1 MLDNELII
9 DGEVVR
15 DDVSTTDENT
25 VDDSHQDTETDV
37 TTSHEEQEENN
48 GNDAESEEAE
58 DEPESQEADEE
69 YSLQI
74 GEEEISLAEEEDE
87 DDIDGKP
94 APQWVK
100 ELRKNFKQL
109 QKENRELKRQQES
122 PAESPAQQEVHQAEA
137 LPSKPTL
144 ESCDYDEEV
153 FEKALTDWHEKK
165 SRVEQQNQAKEDQQK
180 QFQQRFNDRLD
191 QHRERAK
198 KLPVKD
204 YAEME
209 AIVQS
214 ELPVLHQE
222 ILIHAADEGSELIAY
237 GLGKNEKLRQRLSA
251 ETDPIRAAYMMGQL
265 SRDVRLAPKPKKSP
279 KPEPEVRGG
288 GGNAKSDDFQKQC
301 PGAKIE

>member
-1 MLDNELII
+1 MLENELII
-9 DGEVVR
+9 DGEVVANE
-15 DDVSTTDENT
+15 DATTTDETT
-25 VDDSHQDTETDV
+25 VNDSHQENEGKEATNEDKQGEGDGEDPEGKADDDPETQVSD
-37 TTSHEEQEENN
+37 
-48 GNDAESEEAE
+48 D
-58 DEPESQEADEE
+58 E

-74 GEEEISLAEEEDE
+74 GEEEISLTDDDD

-109 QKENRELKRQQES
+109 QKENRELKRQQET
-122 PAESPAQQEVHQAEA
+122 PADRREGQETSQVDAV
-137 LPSKPTL
+137 PVKPTL
-144 ESCDYDEEV
+144 ESCDYDEDA
-153 FEKALTDWHEKK
+153 FDKALTEWHEKK
-165 SRVEQQNQAKEDQQK
+165 HHADQQAQARADQQK
-180 QFQQRFNDRLD
+180 QFKERFDKRLIG
-191 QHRERAK
+191 HRERAA

-222 ILIHAADEGSELIAY
+222 VLIHAADDGSELIAY
-237 GLGKNEKLRQRLSA
+237 ALGKNKQLRQRLSA
-251 ETDPIRAAYMMGQL
+251 ETDPIRAAYMMGQM